1 MGQECK
7 SDGSRK
13 GDWSIETVRRCAQ
26 ECSLAGVQM
35 QVAGGKRSLLWTG
48 PRIFLL
54 FFLFFS
60 YYYYLFAFVL
70 TGVDGKRPQGNSQ
83 WEVRRR

>member
-7 SDGSRK
+7 SDGSRE

-35 QVAGGKRSLLWTG
+35 QVAGGKEIAPL
-48 PRIFLL
+48 
-54 FFLFFS
+54 
-60 YYYYLFAFVL
+60 
-70 TGVDGKRPQGNSQ
+70 DRP
-83 WEVRRR
+83 

>member
-13 GDWSIETVRRCAQ
+13 GDWSMETVRRCAQ

-48 PRIFLL
+48 PRILTFFLNFFLL
-54 FFLFFS
+54 LLLFICLCS
-60 YYYYLFAFVL
+60 DWC
-70 TGVDGKRPQGNSQ
+70 GWKKSSRQQPMGI
-83 WEVRRR
+83 